1 MADTNEDVRVVFEH
15 AVNSD
20 DPQLRTYVSTTY
32 EDESSEFDNSKEDD
46 KQLPPMQT
54 EFKKK
59 KILIG
64 VLCCITIF
72 ILCNVGFFYLIGAK
86 G

>member
-1 MADTNEDVRVVFEH
+1 MRMADTNEDVRVVFEH
-15 AVNSD
+15 ATNSE

-32 EDESSEFDNSKEDD
+32 EDDSSSFGNSREED
-46 KQLPPMQT
+46 KQLPQT

-72 ILCNVGFFYLIGAK
+72 ILCNIGFFYLIGAK